1 MEHNNNQH
9 EDQPHREKRKLGA
22 PFGNQNARKHKL
34 YAKALS
40 REQRNALRA
49 ARRAANLP
57 DVINVSR
64 IKLAA
69 ALADP
74 HADLERLLRATRML
88 MRLLHIEARLRL
100 GLWGE
105 G

>member
-1 MEHNNNQH
+1 MEHNTNQP
-9 EDQPHREKRKLGA
+9 EDQPQQQKRKLGA
-22 PFGNQNARKHKL
+22 PYGNQNARKRKL

-49 ARRAANLP
+49 ARRADNVP

-69 ALADP
+69 QLTDP
-74 HADLERLLRATRML
+74 HADVERLLRATRIL
-88 MRLLHIEARLRL
+88 WRLLRIEAQLRSDPMRRN
-100 GLWGE
+100 
-105 G
+105 